1 MPNKLILWGEIPPA
15 LNQKYSIVQILD
27 DADGLRLKLIGN
39 DNLEYVLD
47 YTNCGVCMYRSYSDS
62 FYYTMI
68 EEYVEQKTIANAT
81 FFEVRSSDEIEKLGQ
96 WGFGDLF
103 EKAKPL
109 HLMLFA
115 DTSVFETVSCGS
127 PELRLA

>member
-1 MPNKLILWGEIPPA
+1 MNFMGDA
-15 LNQKYSIVQILD
+15 LE
-27 DADGLRLKLIGN
+27 N

-68 EEYVEQKTIANAT
+68 EEYVEQKTITNAT
-81 FFEVRSSDEIEKLGQ
+81 FFEVLSSEEIARLEQ
-96 WGFGDLF
+96 WGFQHVF

-115 DTSVFETVSCGS
+115 DDSVFEIVSCGS